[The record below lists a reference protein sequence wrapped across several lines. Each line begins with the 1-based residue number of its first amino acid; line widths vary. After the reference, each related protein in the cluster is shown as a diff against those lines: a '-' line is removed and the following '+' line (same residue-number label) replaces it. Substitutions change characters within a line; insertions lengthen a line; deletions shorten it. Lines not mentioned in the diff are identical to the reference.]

1 MENLGLYWGGNCE
14 MRTMLLVDDDPL
26 ISKLIRAALEKNGH
40 AAIQCAS
47 GEEALESLQKYA
59 VDAVILDV
67 ILPNMDGLDVLKWIR
82 NHPSYQKL
90 PVIMLTCKDSEIET
104 VLGLEMGADDYLSKP
119 VRYHELLAR
128 LKNAFRRMDALGQ
141 NTSKILSVHGIELNQ
156 EQRTVWINKMPTTL
170 TYREFELLIL
180 LARNPGKV
188 FTRNYLLDRLWH
200 DEQIPETRTVDV
212 HIRRLRKKI
221 EEHGLNPDIIE
232 TIRCVGYRL
241 SDD

>member
-1 MENLGLYWGGNCE
+1 
-14 MRTMLLVDDDPL
+14 MRTVLLVDDDPL
-26 ISKLIRAALEKNGH
+26 ICKLIRSALEKNGH

-67 ILPNMDGLDVLKWIR
+67 VLPNMDGLDVLKWIR
-82 NHPSYQKL
+82 NHPSHQKL
-90 PVIMLTCKDSEIET
+90 PVIMLTCKNSEIET

-119 VRYHELLAR
+119 VRYHELIAR

-141 NTSKILSVHGIELNQ
+141 TTSKILTVHGIELNQ

-188 FTRNYLLDRLWH
+188 FTRDYLLDRLWH

-232 TIRCVGYRL
+232 TIRSVGYRL